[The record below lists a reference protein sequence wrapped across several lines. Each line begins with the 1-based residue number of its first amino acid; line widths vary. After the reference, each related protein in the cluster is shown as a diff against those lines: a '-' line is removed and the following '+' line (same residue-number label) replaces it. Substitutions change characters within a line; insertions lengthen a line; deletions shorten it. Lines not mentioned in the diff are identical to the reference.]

1 MCREFQECKRQAR
14 ETWYSMQA
22 QVSVDE
28 PLSLR
33 GVTQPRLVCVVR
45 RPRLCEH
52 DNGGATVPN
61 FVFCERN
68 AYSADLP

>member
-1 MCREFQECKRQAR
+1 
-14 ETWYSMQA
+14 MQA
-22 QVSVDE
+22 EVSVDE

-33 GVTQPRLVCVVR
+33 GVSQPRRVCVVR